1 MWNEFIAV
9 HLLKLIFIVEKKCEQ
24 TNVSLLK
31 QNGKI
36 FYIERPLSFLKST
49 PSRPL
54 TSDYE
59 SLKKKYEERTP
70 IYNDV
75 CDIKIE
81 AFETKSENVD
91 LIIKKWED
99 NYL

>member
-1 MWNEFIAV
+1 M
-9 HLLKLIFIVEKKCEQ
+9 
-24 TNVSLLK
+24 LK

-81 AFETKSENVD
+81 ALETKSENVN